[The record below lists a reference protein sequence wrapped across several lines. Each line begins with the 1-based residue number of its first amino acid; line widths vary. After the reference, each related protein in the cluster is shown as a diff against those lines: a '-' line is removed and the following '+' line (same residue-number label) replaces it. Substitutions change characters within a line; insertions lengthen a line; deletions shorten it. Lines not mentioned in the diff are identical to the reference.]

1 MHIHTYM
8 KVQVCVPVTNGS
20 TQKRLHI
27 SKFDAI
33 IHVVQVQFKRLQ
45 ATKQTHSKN
54 RQPSTSS
61 GTCKQTDLD
70 MPSPIAPMHFQR
82 YLHALIFCLVV
93 QFSNLEWYLTGQF
106 VPVLW
111 FVDLSVLVFHQ
122 IVIHKPLCDTS
133 NLTPSTTLGGESICC
148 TYFVLDLHVHGAK
161 ITNRAKIRVAVLLAI
176 TTHNTQTVRICIC
189 MYVYIL
195 TVHRFNEIHQ
205 MS

>member
-1 MHIHTYM
+1 MEVH
-8 KVQVCVPVTNGS
+8 KSGC
-20 TQKRLHI
+20 I
-27 SKFDAI
+27 SVSLNAI
-33 IHVVQVQFKRLQ
+33 IHVVQMQVKRLQ
-45 ATKQTHSKN
+45 ASKQTHSKN

-82 YLHALIFCLVV
+82 YLHASIFCLVV

-122 IVIHKPLCDTS
+122 IVIHKPLCDTP
-133 NLTPSTTLGGESICC
+133 NLTPSTTLGGGSICC